1 LSGCNAATAGKT
13 AVFFGGMA
21 DACLPDG
28 RPTCV
33 SNLASEP
40 LEPLAKELLIY
51 WLQHSAKFGTLES
64 IVEWWL
70 LEHRIQQAALE
81 VRAVLEKL
89 VATGIVVQWQ
99 EADGRDYFR
108 LNRDRK
114 DEIRAWIESGSR
126 MES

>member
-1 LSGCNAATAGKT
+1 MASACYL
-13 AVFFGGMA
+13 GG
-21 DACLPDG
+21 L
-28 RPTCV
+28 TQCV
-33 SNLASEP
+33 NNVPSEP
-40 LEPLAKELLIY
+40 PEPLTKEILRS
-51 WLQHSAKFGTLES
+51 WLEDPEKLGTLES

-70 LEHRIQQAALE
+70 LEERIRQTVVE
-81 VRAVLEKL
+81 VRAALEKL

-126 MES
+126 M